1 MSVYAVN
8 SLPKG
13 EYSNLF
19 IVASL
24 SSKSFSG
31 KIYLPV
37 KSSYLLT
44 FPNNKAEI
52 LAAVC
57 LSNFY

>member
-1 MSVYAVN
+1 MSVCGFDL
-8 SLPKG
+8 LPKG

-19 IVASL
+19 IVAAF

-31 KIYLPV
+31 KTSLLV

-44 FPNNKAEI
+44 FPVDKVEI
-52 LAAVC
+52 LTVS
-57 LSNFY
+57 LSKSY